1 MQGISREDGKS
12 KFDVIVAPHLSD
24 ALTLAR
30 WLTGNRTDAEDI
42 VQESCLRAFRA
53 INAFNGGSAR
63 AWVLTIVRRTAY
75 SWLSKNRLPGLIA
88 MADLNVGDRAL
99 AELGGDGNASSRA
112 TPEADL
118 IAKSNA
124 AQLEAAIAALPVQFR
139 ETFVLRDVQG
149 LEYREIAEV
158 TGMPLGTVMSRLA
171 RARHRLLE
179 AIGTEQK

>member
-1 MQGISREDGKS
+1 M
-12 KFDVIVAPHLSD
+12 
-24 ALTLAR
+24 
-30 WLTGNRTDAEDI
+30 
-42 VQESCLRAFRA
+42 
-53 INAFNGGSAR
+53 
-63 AWVLTIVRRTAY
+63 
-75 SWLSKNRLPGLIA
+75 
-88 MADLNVGDRAL
+88 